1 MCQQYLARTD
11 GNPMQQLIFLVLG
24 TCIVMF
30 VLWMITQ
37 FLDMENGYGLY
48 ISLILFGILMMLVAT
63 LLASSISIIIFRS

>member
-1 MCQQYLARTD
+1 
-11 GNPMQQLIFLVLG
+11 MQQLIFLVLG